1 MGWCW
6 LARTSTP
13 FIYAIL
19 AGMFF
24 GVDTQDTHDALC
36 ARACGGKV
44 GAGTVEAEEDIC
56 VGKVH
61 RWVGSVG
68 LSCCLRGQISRI
80 DKQEMEQ
87 PYVCRVF
94 TSWLEGCVYRFC
106 RVDCYLAGRRSKE
119 DDSR

>member
-44 GAGTVEAEEDIC
+44 GAGTVEAEEM
-56 VGKVH
+56 
-61 RWVGSVG
+61 S
-68 LSCCLRGQISRI
+68 LRKAFQGPHY
-80 DKQEMEQ
+80 K
-87 PYVCRVF
+87 P
-94 TSWLEGCVYRFC
+94 
-106 RVDCYLAGRRSKE
+106 
-119 DDSR
+119 

>member
-44 GAGTVEAEEDIC
+44 GAGTVEAEEDMC
-56 VGKVH
+56 VGSCTDG
-61 RWVGSVG
+61 WV
-68 LSCCLRGQISRI
+68 CCAAARA
-80 DKQEMEQ
+80 D
-87 PYVCRVF
+87 
-94 TSWLEGCVYRFC
+94 TS
-106 RVDCYLAGRRSKE
+106 
-119 DDSR
+119 